1 MVFALTA
8 FTAFFISYI
17 ITPFIARLAKKQD
30 FVDKPG
36 YRKVHD
42 NAIPNLG
49 GIVIFFGFLLSALFF
64 VPFQEQIKAF
74 LAGSIIILLL
84 GIVDDI
90 VDLKPLNK
98 FIIQLAPALL
108 FIIYHQDTINQF
120 IIQKLSQFTIFGFLL
135 YPVLI
140 LWMVGITNSI
150 NLIDGLDG
158 LAAGISIISLVT
170 FLIIGFLVDEI
181 YLPYNLLNA
190 ALLGSMI
197 AFFRYN
203 FYPAQIFLGD
213 SGSTFSGFLISGSAI
228 LLVVYSKKPILL
240 LIPVLTLALPIT
252 DTLFAIW
259 RRYKSH
265 TPIFQADRSHL
276 HHRLLDRGISHR
288 NVVLI
293 LLALNCI
300 CSSLALSLAY
310 FLLKN

>member
-1 MVFALTA
+1 MVFTLSA

-36 YRKVHD
+36 YRKIHN

-49 GIVIFFGFLLSALFF
+49 GIVIFFGFLFSVLLFI
-64 VPFQEQIKAF
+64 PLQEKLKAF

-84 GIVDDI
+84 GVVDDI
-90 VDLKPLNK
+90 ADLKPLQK
-98 FIIQLAPALL
+98 FIIQMVPALL
-108 FIIYHQDTINQF
+108 FLIYHRENINQF
-120 IIQKLSQFTIFGFLL
+120 ISLKLAGLNIFGFLL
-135 YPVLI
+135 YPVL
-140 LWMVGITNSI
+140 LFWMVGITNSI

-158 LAAGISIISLVT
+158 LATGVSIISLIT
-170 FLIIGFLVDEI
+170 FLAIGFIVNGG
-181 YLPYNLLNA
+181 YLSYNLLNS

-228 LLVVYSKKPILL
+228 LLVISSNKVAFL

-252 DTLFAIW
+252 DTFFAMW

-265 TPIFQADRSHL
+265 TSIFQADQGHL
-276 HHRLLDRGISHR
+276 HHRLLRRGISHR
-288 NVVLI
+288 SVVLI
-293 LLALNCI
+293 LLVFSCI
-300 CSSLALSLAY
+300 CGLLALSVAWC
-310 FLLKN
+310 LLKS

>member
-1 MVFALTA
+1 MIFALSA

-30 FVDKPG
+30 YVDKPG
-36 YRKVHD
+36 YRKIHND
-42 NAIPNLG
+42 AIPNLG
-49 GIVIFFGFLLSALFF
+49 GIVIFFGFLFSVLLF
-64 VPFQEQIKAF
+64 VPLPGKLKAF
-74 LAGSIIILLL
+74 LSGGIIILLL
-84 GIVDDI
+84 GVVDDI
-90 VDLKPLNK
+90 ADLKPLQK
-98 FIIQLAPALL
+98 FIIQMIPALIFL
-108 FIIYHQDTINQF
+108 LYHRENINQF
-120 IIQKLSQFTIFGFLL
+120 ISLKFADQNIFSFFL
-135 YPVLI
+135 YPILLI
-140 LWMVGITNSI
+140 WMVGITNSI

-158 LAAGISIISLVT
+158 LATGVSIVSLIT
-170 FLIIGFLVDEI
+170 FLVIGLMVNGGYFS
-181 YLPYNLLNA
+181 YNLLNS

-228 LLVVYSKKPILL
+228 LLVIFSNKVIFL

-265 TPIFQADRSHL
+265 TSIFQADQGHL
-276 HHRLLDRGISHR
+276 HHRLLKRGISHR

-293 LLALNCI
+293 LLAFSCI
-300 CSSLALSLAY
+300 CGLLALSTAWC
-310 FLLKN
+310 LLKS